1 MPLLPLPALPR
12 LPFQIPSRHDGM
24 DITLRKFRKRGR
36 RTLRLTAAWIAVAAL
51 AAFLEYLVLAGHGVP
66 VALLPLLARYTWHA
80 LLGGLFIGSAYV
92 FLLHDFLRP
101 WTLLRVLLLTTALT
115 AAAVALPFLLHPGE
129 ASAWL
134 WRPAAARFLAWA
146 LLIDCTIAMLRLY
159 DRAGGPGPD
168 PLLDRWRKPR
178 QELRIFMF
186 LDMRSSTSIAE
197 NLGDARYFQL
207 LHEIYADVA
216 DPVVYSEGD
225 IYQYVGDE
233 ISISWKPERGARNE
247 RCIRCFFAIQDKL
260 RARAAHYRNTYGT
273 APEFKAGLHFGP
285 VTTGQVGLVKRQT
298 IFSGDVVNTTSHIQ
312 AMCNNLGV
320 DILVSKD
327 LLDVLFLPPA
337 KYPVRP
343 MGSIPLKGKRKAVEL
358 FTLARPGEDQT
369 GTTGRAGTDSLA
381 TG

>member
-1 MPLLPLPALPR
+1 
-12 LPFQIPSRHDGM
+12 M
-24 DITLRKFRKRGR
+24 DIALRKFRKRGR
-36 RTLRLTAAWIAVAAL
+36 RVIRLTATWIVVAAL
-51 AAFLEYLVLAGHGVP
+51 AAYLEYLALAAHGVQVP
-66 VALLPLLARYTWHA
+66 FGPLLGRYGWHA
-80 LLGGLFIGSAYV
+80 MLGGLSIGGAYI
-92 FLLHDFLRP
+92 FLLHDPLRSWP
-101 WTLLRVLLLTTALT
+101 LLCVLLLATALT
-115 AAAVALPFLLHPGE
+115 AAMVALPVWFVNGD
-129 ASAWL
+129 ASAWH
-134 WRPAAARFLAWA
+134 WRTAAGRFLAWA
-146 LLIDCTIAMLRLY
+146 LLINCTIGVLRLY

-197 NLGDARYFQL
+197 NLGDSRYFQL

-233 ISISWKPERGARNE
+233 ISVSWKLERGARNE

-260 RARAAHYRNTYGT
+260 RARAGHYRDKYGT
-273 APEFKAGLHFGP
+273 VPVFKAGLHFGP
-285 VTTGQVGLVKRQT
+285 VTSGQVGLVKRQT
-298 IFSGDVVNTTSHIQ
+298 IFSGDAVNTTSHIQ
-312 AMCNNLGV
+312 AMCNPLGV

-327 LLDVLFLPPA
+327 LLDVLLLSPA
-337 KYPVRP
+337 KYPVLP

-358 FTLARPGEDQT
+358 FTVARPGQSGDQA
-369 GTTGRAGTDSLA
+369 GTTDRAGTDSLA